1 MNNGFRGFEWDE
13 SVTMVKKKKKK
24 KERKKKPDKTFQS
37 DSDDRRWE
45 VNPGYWQWEWTNK
58 EANKQCFITEI
69 CRSWW
74 IVAILG
80 GGSGNN

>member
-13 SVTMVKKKKKK
+13 SVTMVKKTEKKEKKKT
-24 KERKKKPDKTFQS
+24 DKTFQS
-37 DSDDRRWE
+37 DSDDRRQE

-58 EANKQCFITEI
+58 EANKQCFIIEI